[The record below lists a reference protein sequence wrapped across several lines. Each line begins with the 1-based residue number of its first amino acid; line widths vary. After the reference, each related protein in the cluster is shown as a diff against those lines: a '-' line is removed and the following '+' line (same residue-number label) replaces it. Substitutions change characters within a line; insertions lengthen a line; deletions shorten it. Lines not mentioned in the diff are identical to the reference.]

1 MKHHWLPVFLLAA
14 TTVAAQPVPPVPPV
28 PPAVPAPQ
36 AQPAP
41 APKPLPSFYFKGD
54 GEWIKDRLA
63 TPRAAE
69 LEDRAREMA
78 ERAAERAADAQL
90 RAVER
95 ASELEQRA
103 QERSVERAQEAAQ
116 RAVEAQERAMNRS
129 FGLVAPIPPIP
140 PLPPLASRYGMAL
153 APAPFQGSYHL
164 PETPP
169 GAWAQNDPADS
180 AYRAASQMLNRGD
193 YRKAAAMF
201 KEIPVR
207 YQYSAYAPEAMYWQA
222 MALYRIGNTPDLQE
236 ALTVLESLRSK
247 YPNTR
252 QRTQRDVPELSMRI
266 AGTLSTRGLGSDD
279 VVKRALAQG
288 GGTSCDSEDQSVR
301 AQALSALMETDP
313 DAAATMTQKILAK
326 KDDCSVPLRRNAV
339 MIVSRKRD
347 ASTLATLTGVAKS
360 DPSSDVRQSA
370 VRYLAGMPGDDALA
384 ALEELLKSSDDQG
397 VQREAVRAL
406 VTHSS
411 PRARQ
416 AARAIVER
424 NDAQES
430 LRLSALRAFDRERST
445 TDDANWLRTIYPK
458 VDNPRV
464 KAEIVSTITRIGGD
478 GMDQWL
484 LTLAKNEDESL
495 EARSN
500 AVRRAAQTMDIPS
513 LGKFYDSV
521 AQQQLRSSI
530 IDALGNRPEATAT
543 DKLLD
548 IVKTGTDPRLREQAI
563 YALTRKKD
571 PRTTQLLLDVIDKK
585 AP

>member
-1 MKHHWLPVFLLAA
+1 MKHPSMLALLIAVA
-14 TTVAAQPVPPVPPV
+14 PLAAQPVPPPPPVAPVPPV
-28 PPAVPAPQ
+28 QSAPWS
-36 AQPAP
+36 AP
-41 APKPLPSFYFKGD
+41 APNPMPAIRPMRPFPPMPPMAPDF
-54 GEWIKDRLA
+54 
-63 TPRAAE
+63 
-69 LEDRAREMA
+69 EDRIREMSD
-78 ERAAERAADAQL
+78 RAAERAADAQA
-90 RAVER
+90 RAYER
-95 ASELEQRA
+95 TSELEQRA
-103 QERSVERAQEAAQ
+103 TERAQEAQQ
-116 RAVEAQERAMNRS
+116 RAFEAQDRAMSRGFPMGPLPALALGPRN
-129 FGLVAPIPPIP
+129 LEVAPFI
-140 PLPPLASRYGMAL
+140 G
-153 APAPFQGSYHL
+153 GYHL
-164 PETPP
+164 PETPLAP
-169 GAWAQNDPADS
+169 WIQSDPADS
-180 AYRAASQMLNRGD
+180 VYRAATQMLNRGD

-201 KEIPVR
+201 KDIPVR

-222 MALYRIGNTPDLQE
+222 MALYRVGNTPDLQE
-236 ALTVLESLRSK
+236 ALTVLEALKQK

-252 QRTQRDVPELSMRI
+252 ARAQRDVPELSTRI
-266 AGTLSTRGLGSDD
+266 AGTLSSRGLGGEDL
-279 VVKRALAQG
+279 VKRALAQG
-288 GGTSCDSEDQSVR
+288 AGNSCDSEDQSVR
-301 AQALSALMETDP
+301 AQALSALMESDA
-313 DAAATMTQKILAK
+313 DAAAQMAQRILAK
-326 KDDCSVPLRRNAV
+326 KDDCSVQLRRNAV

-347 ASTLATLTGVAKS
+347 AQTLATLTSVAKS
-360 DPSSDVRQSA
+360 DPSSEVRQSA
-370 VRYLAGMPGDDALA
+370 VRFLASMPGDDALA
-384 ALEELLKSSDDQG
+384 AIEELLKSSDDQN

-445 TDDANWLRTIYPK
+445 TEDAVWLRSIYPK
-458 VDNPRV
+458 VENPRV
-464 KAEIVSTITRIGGD
+464 KAEIVSTITRIGGE

-484 LTLAKNEDESL
+484 LALAKNDDESL

-530 IDALGNRPEATAT
+530 IDALSNRPEGAAT

-585 AP
+585 VP